1 MSSHAEKK
9 DILRAMI
16 PSLLADRSLLS
27 WKSNIMIHCIASNT
41 IALLRS
47 SSTYYYTL
55 GKDRYLL
62 EVLQNTLL
70 TKNKTVSVPKAAQS
84 FTTEVWSW
92 ISWFITLPPI
102 LLPSYDLLL
111 YLRQRYLLEPLQNI
125 IHTKSSLP
133 VSCLWIRRSLKV
145 LTFELYQIA
154 QLLGHWSLWTRN

>member
-16 PSLLADRSLLS
+16 PSLLPNRSLLS

-62 EVLQNTLL
+62 EVLQNIVL
-70 TKNKTVSVPKAAQS
+70 TKNKTEKDRYILTRASSEYHTNKKFSASFLFVNKA
-84 FTTEVWSW
+84 
-92 ISWFITLPPI
+92 ISEGSEF
-102 LLPSYDLLL
+102 
-111 YLRQRYLLEPLQNI
+111 
-125 IHTKSSLP
+125 
-133 VSCLWIRRSLKV
+133 
-145 LTFELYQIA
+145 
-154 QLLGHWSLWTRN
+154 